1 MLGLYGPTGVYKTN
15 FDGAIFWTQHSS
27 GIGVIARD
35 FSGLPMVVLS
45 GKTSGVEVEEEI
57 EARAALRAV
66 IFAYETSIRRIVLEG
81 DSKIL
86 FMSLLQEE

>member
-45 GKTSGVEVEEEI
+45 GVEVEEEI

-66 IFAYETSIRRIVLEG
+66 IFCL
-81 DSKIL
+81 
-86 FMSLLQEE
+86 